1 VATQAPQAGA
11 PITVWVKRMGIEGL
25 QYAAVK
31 GVDVMETVDDLKA
44 RWVAQ
49 AKLDVDPSLVT
60 LRLVKSS
67 AADPSPGEE
76 AIAKN
81 NAEDLGPR
89 LTLAEAGIKNGSSL
103 LAFTSKSALSAPL
116 LVFAPLEDLS
126 VSFAQVPRYPKRL
139 WLHVNLPC
147 VSLTLLCSRW
157 RNLRPR

>member
-1 VATQAPQAGA
+1 MATQAPQAGA

-67 AADPSPGEE
+67 AAEPTPAEE
-76 AIAKN
+76 DFVKN
-81 NAEDLGPR
+81 DVKDLRPR
-89 LTLAEAGIKNGSSL
+89 LTLAEAGINNDCSL
-103 LAFTSKSALSAPL
+103 LAFTSKSAFCASPL
-116 LVFAPLEDLS
+116 VLA
-126 VSFAQVPRYPKRL
+126 
-139 WLHVNLPC
+139 LPE
-147 VSLTLLCSRW
+147 
-157 RNLRPR
+157 N